1 MQLKGQPKPSQVDVL
16 SQEEY
21 VRQRSRPN
29 WRDTDFL
36 ILSDL
41 LRLLERFAA
50 NARGALFDYGCGG
63 APYRSLFKQCE
74 RYICADLAAGP
85 CVDRVLAPNGLTAE
99 ESATYNVVLSS
110 QVLEHIRDPRR
121 YLEEV
126 HRILKPGGQLILT
139 THGMFHE
146 HGCPDDFH
154 RWTSQGLIELLKSE
168 GFTVV
173 EIYKLTTELRGAI
186 QLLHYLVEQPQFREK
201 SLSKYCWA
209 IAKRFYRW
217 CWQPLLN
224 CVGKSLESQGVVPST
239 QSASVY
245 VGLGALAQK
254 AERPVRARAA
264 NPHLS
269 PLD

>member
-1 MQLKGQPKPSQVDVL
+1 ASAERVETVTSVGARIQKMRVQGLFPPLGDEHICFLSEPDLPIMQLKGQPKPSQVDVL

-21 VRQRSRPN
+21 GRQRPRPN
-29 WRDTDFL
+29 WIDTDFL

-121 YLEEV
+121 YLAEV

-154 RWTSQGLIELLKSE
+154 RWTSQGLI
-168 GFTVV
+168 
-173 EIYKLTTELRGAI
+173 
-186 QLLHYLVEQPQFREK
+186 
-201 SLSKYCWA
+201 
-209 IAKRFYRW
+209 
-217 CWQPLLN
+217 
-224 CVGKSLESQGVVPST
+224 
-239 QSASVY
+239 
-245 VGLGALAQK
+245 
-254 AERPVRARAA
+254 
-264 NPHLS
+264 
-269 PLD
+269 